1 MSRKRKTDLLIPEPT
16 RSINKP
22 AGQRLNPSR
31 DTLRVAAANR
41 LLAEKLPSVV
51 YQGRPTRAK
60 SDIRQQPDTMPL
72 RPASPAA
79 KAKPDLDVPARL
91 DLKPAA
97 GETCKSRPASSKGSG
112 GGRPF
117 VPWCRRS

>member
-1 MSRKRKTDLLIPEPT
+1 MSRKRKTDLLTSEPIRT
-16 RSINKP
+16 ISKP

-41 LLAEKLPSVV
+41 LLAETLPSVV
-51 YQGRPTRAK
+51 YQGRPTGAN
-60 SDIRQQPDTMPL
+60 SVIRQQPDAMSL

-79 KAKPDLDVPARL
+79 KPKPELDAPSRL

-97 GETCKSRPASSKGSG
+97 AETCKARPASSKGSG